1 MFSDI
6 IMPGGMTGYD
16 VAEWV
21 RSVKPELKVLLT
33 PATAMCRLR
42 RAKPCVRSKCSASP
56 TRGNNSL
63 AHSAKHSSND
73 GRGLLLSVDV
83 LVEKEA
89 RMSEKPSGENIQM
102 PLSNTED
109 QREAAS
115 SLKGVHVLVVEDAW
129 HLAKAL
135 KSALTEVGIDVA
147 RPAATIAEAE
157 RLVAEHRPD
166 VAVVDVNLN
175 GEMAYDLIDWLH
187 DRGVRVIVVSGYA
200 VLQRSTDKAAAVLQ
214 KPFSVALLLATLR
227 RVLQ

>member
-1 MFSDI
+1 
-6 IMPGGMTGYD
+6 MP
-16 VAEWV
+16 V
-21 RSVKPELKVLLT
+21 
-33 PATAMCRLR
+33 
-42 RAKPCVRSKCSASP
+42 
-56 TRGNNSL
+56 
-63 AHSAKHSSND
+63 
-73 GRGLLLSVDV
+73 
-83 LVEKEA
+83 
-89 RMSEKPSGENIQM
+89 
-102 PLSNTED
+102 SNTEHL
-109 QREAAS
+109 REAAS

-147 RPAATIAEAE
+147 GPAATIAEAE
-157 RLVAEHRPD
+157 RLVAEHQPD

>member
-1 MFSDI
+1 M
-6 IMPGGMTGYD
+6 
-16 VAEWV
+16 
-21 RSVKPELKVLLT
+21 
-33 PATAMCRLR
+33 
-42 RAKPCVRSKCSASP
+42 
-56 TRGNNSL
+56 
-63 AHSAKHSSND
+63 
-73 GRGLLLSVDV
+73 
-83 LVEKEA
+83 
-89 RMSEKPSGENIQM
+89 
-102 PLSNTED
+102 
-109 QREAAS
+109 
-115 SLKGVHVLVVEDAW
+115 VEDAW

-147 RPAATIAEAE
+147 GPAATIAEAE
-157 RLVAEHRPD
+157 RLVAEHQPD